1 MAEGPPRISTVQLLA
16 QDYAEVVAAL
26 KALNDNKGSER
37 RTAARMDV
45 QAKIEIH
52 PYVDG
57 KVGPAF
63 TCLTRDV
70 SFRGIGLFQSKPAPR
85 GSQFVVVLPK
95 QLGKPLP
102 MLCMVMYSRPLA
114 DSLYN
119 VGAAFVSTFSFEK
132 PAALPPS
139 PATAAADAE
148 LNRIRQS
155 ILG

>member
-1 MAEGPPRISTVQLLA
+1 MAEATPRIQTVQLHA

-37 RTAARMDV
+37 RTTARMDV
-45 QAKIEIH
+45 QAKIEIY
-52 PYVDG
+52 PYANG
-57 KVGPAF
+57 KVGQPF
-63 TCLTRDV
+63 SCLTRDV

-85 GSQFVVVLPK
+85 GTQFVVVLPK
-95 QLGKPLP
+95 QIGKPLP
-102 MLCMVMYSRPLA
+102 MLCTVMYSRPLA

-119 VGAAFVSTFSFEK
+119 VGASFVATYSFDK
-132 PAALPPS
+132 PPESVAS